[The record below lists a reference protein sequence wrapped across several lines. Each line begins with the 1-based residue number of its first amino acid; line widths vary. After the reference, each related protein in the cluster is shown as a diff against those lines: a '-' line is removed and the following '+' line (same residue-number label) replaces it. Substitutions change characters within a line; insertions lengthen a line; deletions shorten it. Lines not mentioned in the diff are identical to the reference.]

1 MSRYFFN
8 ISDIKYNLYKS
19 LLRLQCLLE
28 FHICTEV
35 FACHDFWVRPLL
47 PPQLIL
53 RYASE
58 IIEKNSIYQINQYCK
73 LKKSSIKYHSNRHL
87 NISVKKYI
95 HVHEY
100 LKFQCKGRAHFSFG
114 TCISNKE
121 VVSVLAGFRQT
132 KVITSLR
139 VH

>member
-1 MSRYFFN
+1 MFIR
-8 ISDIKYNLYKS
+8 ISYLYRFLHVTTFGLDPS
-19 LLRLQCLLE
+19 S
-28 FHICTEV
+28 H
-35 FACHDFWVRPLL
+35 PS
-47 PPQLIL
+47 PQLIL

-100 LKFQCKGRAHFSFG
+100 LKFQCKDRAHFSFG